1 MMEENRFDMHPESQ
15 IGEETY
21 QLLVKEV
28 RDYAIFMLDTDGYV
42 RTWNI
47 GAEQL
52 TGYKADEI
60 IGKHFS
66 CFYREDDIQA
76 GKPQRVLEM
85 TLKDGRFEEE
95 DWRVRKDRSE
105 FWANVVMT
113 ALYGENRR
121 HCGFSN
127 VTRDLTARKQAEDAL
142 RNELGERCRTEI
154 ELRTAQEQLQRRTQE
169 LAEANEGLARASR
182 MKDQFLA
189 VLSHELRTPLTSVYG
204 WVEIL
209 LKQELDDPMLVQ
221 ALDVIQRNVKAQTRL
236 VDDLLNLSRI
246 ITGKVKIKPDWI
258 DPASVIKAAVDS
270 VRPAASAKGI
280 EIAVDTYRSE
290 LIFADSERLQ
300 QVIWNL
306 LTNAVKFTEGG
317 GEVRVEFGRVGSKF
331 EISVTDT
338 GEGIDPSF
346 LPFVFDPFAQADPS
360 AARRHGGLGLG
371 LSIVRH
377 IVQMHGGSVMA
388 HSEGKGKGTTM
399 IVRLPIPAISE
410 TRTRKKEHHAASL
423 HGLKIMVVEDE
434 ADTRQMLRV
443 LLEQYGASVMVASS
457 AAEAL
462 KALTER
468 KPDVLI
474 SDLGMPDMDGFEL
487 IKKIRTELPAD
498 LQNVPALALSAYATA
513 DDKEKC
519 VRAGY
524 QAHVSKPAPLDDLL
538 TIVRKLAHHTS

>member
-1 MMEENRFDMHPESQ
+1 
-15 IGEETY
+15 
-21 QLLVKEV
+21 
-28 RDYAIFMLDTDGYV
+28 
-42 RTWNI
+42 
-47 GAEQL
+47 
-52 TGYKADEI
+52 
-60 IGKHFS
+60 
-66 CFYREDDIQA
+66 
-76 GKPQRVLEM
+76 
-85 TLKDGRFEEE
+85 
-95 DWRVRKDRSE
+95 
-105 FWANVVMT
+105 
-113 ALYGENRR
+113 
-121 HCGFSN
+121 
-127 VTRDLTARKQAEDAL
+127 
-142 RNELGERCRTEI
+142 
-154 ELRTAQEQLQRRTQE
+154 
-169 LAEANEGLARASR
+169 
-182 MKDQFLA
+182 
-189 VLSHELRTPLTSVYG
+189 
-204 WVEIL
+204 
-209 LKQELDDPMLVQ
+209 
-221 ALDVIQRNVKAQTRL
+221 

-246 ITGKVKIKPDWI
+246 ITGRVKIKPEWI
-258 DPASVIKAAVDS
+258 DPASVINAAIDS
-270 VRPAASAKGI
+270 VRPAASAKGV

-317 GEVRVEFGRVGSKF
+317 GEVRVEFGRVGTKF

-360 AARRHGGLGLG
+360 APRRHGGLGLG

-377 IVQMHGGSVMA
+377 IVQMHGGTVMA

-410 TRTRKKEHHAASL
+410 TRTRKKERHAVSL

-474 SDLGMPDMDGFEL
+474 SDLGMPDIDGFEL

-498 LQNVPALALSAYATA
+498 LQNASAGA
-513 DDKEKC
+513 
-519 VRAGY
+519 VR
-524 QAHVSKPAPLDDLL
+524 LCNC
-538 TIVRKLAHHTS
+538 RR